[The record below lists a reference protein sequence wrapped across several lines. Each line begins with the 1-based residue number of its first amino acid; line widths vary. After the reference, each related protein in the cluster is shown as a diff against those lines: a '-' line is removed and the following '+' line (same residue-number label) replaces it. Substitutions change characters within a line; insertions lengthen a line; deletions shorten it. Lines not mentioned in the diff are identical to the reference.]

1 MLYLIQRTDNS
12 QITPV
17 CTMESTLLDCLGVSS
32 NRFQWTPWC
41 ALFCS
46 KLRKSMAGIDRYMY
60 NVAAVVLYLIEKELP
75 LTAAVFHTG

>member
-1 MLYLIQRTDNS
+1 MNRTDNS

-17 CTMESTLLDCLGVSS
+17 FTKESTLLDCLGVTS

-41 ALFCS
+41 ALFRS
-46 KLRKSMAGIDRYMY
+46 KLRKSMAGIDRCMY
-60 NVAAVVLYLIEKELP
+60 NVAAVVPYLIEKELP